1 MTNMT
6 ASKKQI
12 DVKQFFTKKKLMA
25 CNTQFSLGLH
35 EPMPSMI
42 YSKYRS
48 DPHTKSVTSVNTE
61 MDPIKVKK
69 YL

>member
-1 MTNMT
+1 
-6 ASKKQI
+6 
-12 DVKQFFTKKKLMA
+12 MA

-35 EPMPSMI
+35 EPMPSLI
-42 YSKYRS
+42 YSKYRP

-61 MDPIKVKK
+61 SDAMKTKK

>member
-1 MTNMT
+1 MTNTT

-12 DVKQFFTKKKLMA
+12 DVKPFFTKKKLMA
-25 CNTQFSLGLH
+25 CKAQFSLGLH
-35 EPMPSMI
+35 EPMPSLI
-42 YSKYRS
+42 YSKYRP

-61 MDPIKVKK
+61 SDAMKTKK